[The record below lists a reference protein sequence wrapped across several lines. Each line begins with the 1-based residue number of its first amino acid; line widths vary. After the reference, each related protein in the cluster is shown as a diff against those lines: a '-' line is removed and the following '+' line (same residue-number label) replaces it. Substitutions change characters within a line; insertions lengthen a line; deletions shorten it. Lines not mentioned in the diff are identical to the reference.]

1 VTARQQSPYSPQND
15 AESEE
20 SKRKSAATGV
30 VGICVATAASNL
42 VGMAGYL
49 ALSVWVLHETGSYAL
64 SSALFGCQW
73 VLPLLWPTG
82 MARLTAGRRPAAVA
96 AMSEWT
102 GAILSLAL
110 LAAVAVGSVPFALVL
125 MTARGFCDG
134 LTRTSAS
141 LVFKLGGEPASAIER
156 NVSRIEF
163 WRVVGTSAAGVLFS
177 LVGDRGSTAVFL
189 VASCAVLAMTGGL
202 YHHAATATAQQPAEG
217 SSPGTTG
224 LAALRAGLRAGPV
237 ARVWLWQLGLVAS
250 FQGLHNAIR
259 IAYPEQ
265 QLGEG
270 VSGVGI
276 VSAVSTVGVLCGGW
290 IASRRRALDRLRPM
304 PGPLLVAVVG
314 VVGVSAVLL
323 PVAVPSYA
331 LYFVFMLLFETVFMV
346 FNLHVVT
353 ATTQQHAPALL
364 GFRSTLLGGST
375 LAGLAVASLLL
386 TQLSAAWSTVGVVSA
401 IVALSCLLSRR
412 RQSTTNG

>member
-1 VTARQQSPYSPQND
+1 
-15 AESEE
+15 
-20 SKRKSAATGV
+20 
-30 VGICVATAASNL
+30 
-42 VGMAGYL
+42 
-49 ALSVWVLHETGSYAL
+49 
-64 SSALFGCQW
+64 
-73 VLPLLWPTG
+73 
-82 MARLTAGRRPAAVA
+82 
-96 AMSEWT
+96 
-102 GAILSLAL
+102 
-110 LAAVAVGSVPFALVL
+110 
-125 MTARGFCDG
+125 
-134 LTRTSAS
+134 
-141 LVFKLGGEPASAIER
+141 
-156 NVSRIEF
+156 
-163 WRVVGTSAAGVLFS
+163 VLFS

-270 VSGVGI
+270 VS
-276 VSAVSTVGVLCGGW
+276 AVGVLCGGW

-386 TQLSAAWSTVGVVSA
+386 TQLSVAWSTVGVVSA